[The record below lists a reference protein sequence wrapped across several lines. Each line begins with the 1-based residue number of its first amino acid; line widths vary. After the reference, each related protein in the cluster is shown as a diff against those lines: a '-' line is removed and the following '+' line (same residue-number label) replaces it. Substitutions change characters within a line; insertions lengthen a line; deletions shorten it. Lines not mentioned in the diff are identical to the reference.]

1 MTKKQ
6 FILLFVTVLIFGLIF
21 TNPSEIDHIDN
32 VKSKLKTA
40 FKKKMSAEL
49 IENNDNEDSF
59 AMLGN
64 GLGLMLGD
72 TFIDNLT
79 DGFIS
84 RENYVLF
91 SLTKATYQEQE
102 KTIGF
107 GILGNVFLSEKIEKI
122 YEDAEENEQE
132 YE

>member
-6 FILLFVTVLIFGLIF
+6 FYLLFITMVILGLVF
-21 TNPSEIDHIDN
+21 TNPTEENHIN
-32 VKSKLKTA
+32 TVKSKLKTA
-40 FKKKMSAEL
+40 FKKKMSSQL
-49 IENNDNEDSF
+49 LENNDDSF

-64 GLGLMLGD
+64 GLGLILGD

-84 RENYVLF
+84 RENYILC

-102 KTIGF
+102 KIIGF
-107 GILGNVFLSEKIEKI
+107 GILGNVFLSDKLEKI
-122 YEDAEENEQE
+122 YEDTEENNLE

>member
-6 FILLFVTVLIFGLIF
+6 FILLFVTVLILGLIF
-21 TNPSEIDHIDN
+21 TNPSENEHIDT

-40 FKKKMSAEL
+40 FKKKMSADL
-49 IENNDNEDSF
+49 LENKDNEDSF

-84 RENYVLF
+84 RENYILF
-91 SLTKATYQEQE
+91 SLTKATYQKQE
-102 KTIGF
+102 KIIGF
-107 GILGNVFLSEKIEKI
+107 GVLGNVFLSEKIDKI
-122 YEDAEENEQE
+122 YEDVEENEQA
-132 YE
+132 YQ

>member
-6 FILLFVTVLIFGLIF
+6 FILLFVTVLILGLIF
-21 TNPSEIDHIDN
+21 TNPSETDHIDT

-40 FKKKMSAEL
+40 FKKKMSADL
-49 IENNDNEDSF
+49 LENNDNEDSF

-107 GILGNVFLSEKIEKI
+107 GVLGNVFLSEKIDKI
-122 YEDAEENEQE
+122 YEDAEENEQA

>member
-6 FILLFVTVLIFGLIF
+6 FYQLFITVVILGLVF
-21 TNPSEIDHIDN
+21 TNPTEENHIN
-32 VKSKLKTA
+32 TVKSKLKTA
-40 FKKKMSAEL
+40 FKKKMSSQL
-49 IENNDNEDSF
+49 LENNDDSF
-59 AMLGN
+59 AMLGS
-64 GLGLMLGD
+64 GLGLILGD

-84 RENYVLF
+84 RENYILF

-102 KTIGF
+102 KIIGF
-107 GILGNVFLSEKIEKI
+107 GILGNVFLSDKLEKI
-122 YEDAEENEQE
+122 YEDAEENNLG